1 MDDQEH
7 KYREQELSIE
17 ILQNYSVLCAN
28 SAEIAAIFVQ
38 VISKGSLSEAPFL
51 PRTREDSRLIVAE
64 GMRTSFCGSNPAA
77 GQGAPIC
84 IQICEKAVGVRMRF
98 VMLLTICSNA

>member
-38 VISKGSLSEAPFL
+38 VISKGSLSGGPF
-51 PRTREDSRLIVAE
+51 PSQNAGRPLIVAE

>member
-28 SAEIAAIFVQ
+28 SAEIAVIFVQ
-38 VISKGSLSEAPFL
+38 VISRGSLSEAPFL
-51 PRTREDSRLIVAE
+51 PRTREDGR
-64 GMRTSFCGSNPAA
+64 
-77 GQGAPIC
+77 
-84 IQICEKAVGVRMRF
+84 
-98 VMLLTICSNA
+98 